1 MSIDDRIADHATQ
14 IPDSMKLDTKPLH
27 PPYKVG
33 DTVPVRVN
41 HIVEYGAFAHILDEN
56 GKETG
61 YSGLI
66 HKKNISPLFVE
77 HVDEWTYNGHE
88 LEARIQEITREYKI
102 NLTVVHLDLKPLK
115 EYNNPFRKLKTKN
128 SHFPP
133 ERHESEKM
141 EQTEYSAQE
150 QIDTLSEVDLNT
162 SGWVMEQEIQS
173 IYQHLGYSLG
183 ILSPKTKKQI
193 RKLVQEKGV
202 FQTAVAIMEAM
213 QDFEV
218 DLSYHFIKEVQKKLG
233 DGL

>member
-1 MSIDDRIADHATQ
+1 MSIDDRIADHASQ

-33 DTVPVRVN
+33 DTVFVRVN
-41 HIVEYGAFAHILDEN
+41 HIVEYGAFAHILDVN

-77 HVDEWTYNGHE
+77 YVDEWTYNGHE
-88 LEARIQEITREYKI
+88 LEARIQEITKEYKI
-102 NLTVVHLDLKPLK
+102 NLSVVHLDLKPLK
-115 EYNNPFRKLKTKN
+115 EYNNPFRQLKTK
-128 SHFPP
+128 SYFPQ
-133 ERHESEKM
+133 ERHGTEKI
-141 EQTEYSAQE
+141 EQTEFSVQE
-150 QIDTLSEVDLNT
+150 ETTLSEVDHNS
-162 SGWVMEQEIQS
+162 SGWITEQEIQS

-183 ILSPKTKKQI
+183 ILSPKTKNAI

-202 FQTAVAIMEAM
+202 FQTTVAIMEAM

-218 DLSYHFIKEVQKKLG
+218 DLSYHFMREVQKKLG